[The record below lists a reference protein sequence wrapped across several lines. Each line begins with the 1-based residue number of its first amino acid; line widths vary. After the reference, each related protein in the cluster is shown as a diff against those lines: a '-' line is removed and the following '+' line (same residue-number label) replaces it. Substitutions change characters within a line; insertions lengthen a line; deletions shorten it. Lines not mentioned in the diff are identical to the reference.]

1 MFVRLRDVKIQRVC
15 DYVKIV
21 SQGMK
26 RNLVRLVQVLQQAFG
41 WKCLKTSQS
50 SFSGKQIKSRRKTFR
65 ALPVMQERSE
75 ERQRGSEGMIEA
87 SKKYEMENIVLH
99 IFYSKEFQDPYN
111 SYLQYRKIHLM
122 PVMFRVK
129 ITTLKYIP
137 LDKVIKI
144 IHGEWKV
151 MRLLSLLKVSLI
163 SYYISPHI
171 LRFISM

>member
-1 MFVRLRDVKIQRVC
+1 
-15 DYVKIV
+15 
-21 SQGMK
+21 
-26 RNLVRLVQVLQQAFG
+26 
-41 WKCLKTSQS
+41 
-50 SFSGKQIKSRRKTFR
+50 
-65 ALPVMQERSE
+65 
-75 ERQRGSEGMIEA
+75 MIEA